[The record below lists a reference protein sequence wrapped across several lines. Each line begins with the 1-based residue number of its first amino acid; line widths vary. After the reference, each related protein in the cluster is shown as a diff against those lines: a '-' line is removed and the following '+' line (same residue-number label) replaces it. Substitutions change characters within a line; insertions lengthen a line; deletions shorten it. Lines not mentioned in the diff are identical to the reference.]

1 MHKKVINAIFIDMKT
16 NNSNRRNMT
25 EVNNN
30 NTLEKNKGAKSGLNE
45 EIQNERW
52 MDIETARQRLYSFV
66 DKLENTYGNA
76 NSN

>member
-1 MHKKVINAIFIDMKT
+1 
-16 NNSNRRNMT
+16 MT